1 MLDRFSR
8 TQLVFGKE
16 AMDRLKDSRVAVF
29 GVGGVGGYTV
39 EALARSGV
47 GAIDIIDDD
56 KVCLTNI
63 NRQIIATGK
72 TVGKYKVDVA
82 KERIEEIN
90 PDCKVTAFKTFYM
103 PETADRFDFTQY
115 DYVVDAI
122 DTVTG
127 KIALIENAKN
137 AGTPIISS
145 MGAGNKVDPTAFE
158 VADIYKTSVCPLAR
172 VMRYELKRRGIKKLR
187 VVYSKEKPIPPIAD
201 EDPNGENGCL
211 SKADKVPGKRQVPG
225 STAFVPSVAGL
236 IIAGEVI
243 KDIIGYKA
251 GERN

>member
-16 AMDRLKDSRVAVF
+16 AMDRLKGSRVAVF

-47 GAIDIIDDD
+47 GAIDIIDND

-63 NRQIIATGK
+63 NRQIIATTK

-90 PDCKVTAFKTFYM
+90 PDCKVTAFRTFYM

-127 KIALIENAKN
+127 KIALIENAEK

-172 VMRYELKRRGIKKLR
+172 VMRYELKRRGRSSRWYTQRKSRYRPLPMKIRTVKTVVFLRRIRWQEKGRCREVPPLYRLWQGLLLQGKL
-187 VVYSKEKPIPPIAD
+187 
-201 EDPNGENGCL
+201 
-211 SKADKVPGKRQVPG
+211 
-225 STAFVPSVAGL
+225 
-236 IIAGEVI
+236 
-243 KDIIGYKA
+243 
-251 GERN
+251 

>member
-16 AMDRLKDSRVAVF
+16 AMDRLKGSRVAVF

-63 NRQIIATGK
+63 NRQIIATTK

-90 PDCKVTAFKTFYM
+90 PDCKVTAFRTFYM
-103 PETADRFDFTQY
+103 PETADQFDFTQY

-172 VMRYELKRRGIKKLR
+172 VMRYELKRRGIK
-187 VVYSKEKPIPPIAD
+187 
-201 EDPNGENGCL
+201 G
-211 SKADKVPGKRQVPG
+211 KAD
-225 STAFVPSVAGL
+225 TAHC
-236 IIAGEVI
+236 
-243 KDIIGYKA
+243 
-251 GERN
+251 

>member
-16 AMDRLKDSRVAVF
+16 AMDRLKGSRVAVF

-63 NRQIIATGK
+63 NRQIIATTK

-90 PDCKVTAFKTFYM
+90 PDCKVTAVRTFYM

-172 VMRYELKRRGIKKLR
+172 VMRYELKRRGIKKLK
-187 VVYSKEKPIPPIAD
+187 VVYSKEKPYRQLPTKIRTVKTVVFLRRIRWQEKGRCREVPPLYHLWQ
-201 EDPNGENGCL
+201 GLL
-211 SKADKVPGKRQVPG
+211 SQGK
-225 STAFVPSVAGL
+225 L
-236 IIAGEVI
+236 
-243 KDIIGYKA
+243 
-251 GERN
+251 